1 LAFGVAFLA
10 AGLLAGIA
18 VWLDAVPR
26 AGEVCAHAHEV
37 RYARTIAT
45 AKDLVI
51 ELRDM
56 WRGV

>member
-1 LAFGVAFLA
+1 
-10 AGLLAGIA
+10 LLAGIA